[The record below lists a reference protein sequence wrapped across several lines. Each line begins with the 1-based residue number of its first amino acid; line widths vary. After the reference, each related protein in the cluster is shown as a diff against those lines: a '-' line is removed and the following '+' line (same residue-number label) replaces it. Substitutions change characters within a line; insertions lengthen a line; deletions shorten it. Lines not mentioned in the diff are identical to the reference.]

1 MISFT
6 RVGPLEDPVLSW
18 LLTHYFCAFSN
29 NLSFFCWVRRRSGL
43 PVFANDVSRNDSN
56 NGGSSSLRKT
66 RIW

>member
-18 LLTHYFCAFSN
+18 LLTHYSCAFSN

-43 PVFANDVSRNDSN
+43 SVFANDVPRNDSHH
-56 NGGSSSLRKT
+56 GSSSSLRKT